1 MSKENTSLTT
11 ATHTDLAKTGD
22 APAAEFEDTAVRLHD
37 AIARDKRSI
46 ESHLAALQVEL
57 DRGMEQVAETR
68 DKVLDL
74 KDDAE
79 ERIELVKGK
88 IERLKD
94 WRGLVRDY
102 PWQTVGVS
110 MALGFYL
117 GSMLRE

>member
-11 ATHTDLAKTGD
+11 ASPTELAKTGD
-22 APAAEFEDTAVRLHD
+22 NLAAELEHTAVRLHD
-37 AIARDKRSI
+37 AIAQDKRSI

-68 DKVLDL
+68 DKVLDI
-74 KDDAE
+74 KEEAE
-79 ERIELVKGK
+79 ERLDIVKSQL
-88 IERLKD
+88 ERIKD
-94 WRGLVRDY
+94 WKGLVRDY